1 MRIWEIDA
9 WRSLA
14 LCFMIFFH
22 ILVDLRD
29 LFLYPIDYHQGFWRF
44 TGVFAAVSFIFLAG
58 VSSNLSRSSL
68 RHGLRILLAAAAVS
82 AGTWWW
88 DPDTYVRFGIL
99 HLLGVSMLTAPLL
112 RRLPLIFVAALA
124 AGTAVLPAF
133 LPAFAS
139 TPWLLPFGVTPPVF
153 TTLDYYPLFP
163 WYGLFAAG
171 HLAGRVLYSERRS
184 LLPQPPGDSRFL
196 WLGRHTLAIY
206 LLHQPL
212 LVALLTLLHK

>member
-29 LFLYPIDYHQGFWRF
+29 LFSYPIDYHQGFWRF
-44 TGVFAAVSFIFLAG
+44 TGVFSAVSFILLAG
-58 VSSNLSRSSL
+58 ISSTFSHSPV
-68 RHGLRILLAAAAVS
+68 RHSLRILLAATAVS
-82 AGTWWW
+82 VGTWWW

-99 HLLGVSMLTAPLL
+99 HLLGVSMLSAASLK
-112 RRLPLIFVAALA
+112 RLPPPLVAALA
-124 AGTAVLPAF
+124 LGSAALPFF
-133 LPAFAS
+133 LPATAS
-139 TPWLLPFGVTPPVF
+139 TPWLLPFGITPPIF

-163 WYGLFAAG
+163 WYGLFVAG
-171 HLAGRVLYSERRS
+171 HWASRILYAEQRS
-184 LLPQPPGDSRFL
+184 LLPQPPGLSRFL
-196 WLGRHTLAIY
+196 WLGQHTLAIY

-212 LVALLTLLHK
+212 LVALLTLWHK

>member
-9 WRSLA
+9 WRSTA

-22 ILVDLRD
+22 ISVDLRD
-29 LFLYPIDYHQGFWRF
+29 LFSYPIDYHQGFWRF
-44 TGVFAAVSFIFLAG
+44 TGVFAAVSFILLAG
-58 VSSNLSRSSL
+58 VSSTLSRSSL

-99 HLLGVSMLTAPLL
+99 HLLGVSILTTPGL
-112 RRLPLIFVAALA
+112 RRLPLAYAAALA
-124 AGTAVLPAF
+124 ASAAALPSF

-139 TPWLLPFGVTPPVF
+139 TSWLLPFGITPPVF

-171 HLAGRVLYSERRS
+171 HVAGRIVYIERRS
-184 LLPQPPGDSRFL
+184 LLPQPPGDSHFL
-196 WLGRHTLAIY
+196 WFGRHTLAIY

>member
-44 TGVFAAVSFIFLAG
+44 TGVFAAVSFILVSG
-58 VSSNLSRSSL
+58 VSSTFSHSPV

-99 HLLGVSMLTAPLL
+99 HLLGVSMLSAASLKRFSPFL
-112 RRLPLIFVAALA
+112 VAALSL
-124 AGTAVLPAF
+124 GSAVLPVF
-133 LPAFAS
+133 LPATAS
-139 TPWLLPFGVTPPVF
+139 NPWLLPFGITPPIF
-153 TTLDYYPLFP
+153 ATLDYYPLFP

-171 HLAGRVLYSERRS
+171 HLVGRILYAKQRS
-184 LLPQPPGDSRFL
+184 LLPQPSGCSQFL
-196 WLGRHTLAIY
+196 WLGQHTLAIY

>member
-9 WRSLA
+9 LRSFA
-14 LCFMIFFH
+14 LCLMVFFH

-29 LFLYPIDYHQGFWRF
+29 LFAYPLDYHQGIWRL
-44 TGVFAAVSFIFLAG
+44 TGLVAAISFILLAG
-58 VSSNLSRSSL
+58 VSSTLSRSTL
-68 RHGLRILLAAAAVS
+68 QHGLRILLAAAAVS
-82 AGTWWW
+82 VGTWWW

-99 HLLGVSMLTAPLL
+99 HLLGVSLLTASSIQ
-112 RRLPLIFVAALA
+112 RLPLPLVAALSFGSA
-124 AGTAVLPAF
+124 ALPAF
-133 LPAFAS
+133 LPATAS
-139 TPWLLPFGVTPPVF
+139 SPWLLPFGITPPVF

-171 HLAGRVLYSERRS
+171 HLAGRVLYAARRS
-184 LLPQPPGDSRFL
+184 LLPQPPGCSRFL